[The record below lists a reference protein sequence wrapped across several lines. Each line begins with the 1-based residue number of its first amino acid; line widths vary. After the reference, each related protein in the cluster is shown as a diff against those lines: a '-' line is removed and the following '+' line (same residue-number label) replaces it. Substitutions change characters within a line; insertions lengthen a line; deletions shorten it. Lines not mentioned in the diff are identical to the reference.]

1 MDYLDWDLA
10 VYQDYEGRMCDICG
24 EYNDD
29 DWRCDCCH
37 DCSKTH
43 AACECGSEEDDDII
57 TRQINLQQ

>member
-10 VYQDYEGRMCDICG
+10 VYQDYEGRTCDICG

-43 AACECGSEEDDDII
+43 AACECGSEEEDEII

>member
-10 VYQDYEGRMCDICG
+10 VYQDYEGRTCDICG

-43 AACECGSEEDDDII
+43 AACECGSEEDDEII

>member
-10 VYQDYEGRMCDICG
+10 VYQDYEGRTCDICG

-29 DWRCDCCH
+29 DWCCDCCH

-43 AACECGSEEDDDII
+43 AACECGSEEDDEII